1 MIFGQT
7 IRAPYDGSATY
18 YSPWFPRQGTKAV
31 FGCHLINYGDA
42 STFSITVE
50 TRKYEDDN
58 QAANILEVDGGSANV
73 TMSADTVTAVT
84 RGIKLDGSQ
93 SVQGFLELVRLKYE
107 LTSTSEKRGWV
118 TFRMLDTTWDT
129 D

>member
-1 MIFGQT
+1 
-7 IRAPYDGSATY
+7 
-18 YSPWFPRQGTKAV
+18 
-31 FGCHLINYGDA
+31 
-42 STFSITVE
+42 
-50 TRKYEDDN
+50 
-58 QAANILEVDGGSANV
+58 
-73 TMSADTVTAVT
+73 MSADTVTAVT